1 MNCDQL
7 TNCSDFK
14 KMPLKRKDFL
24 VKIENDDDEIFDTL
38 DHWISIFNCGH
49 LDPTSISSPKQS
61 LYFRCKYLHINR
73 TDSPSNRI
81 MPFI

>member
-24 VKIENDDDEIFDTL
+24 VEIENDDDEIFDTL
-38 DHWISIFNCGH
+38 DH
-49 LDPTSISSPKQS
+49 
-61 LYFRCKYLHINR
+61 
-73 TDSPSNRI
+73 
-81 MPFI
+81 